1 MGHLEYRVSRQERTT
16 EWIAVKPV
24 KQESK
29 SLTHFFTTIY
39 CYEIDSI
46 LMSQLLSKHI
56 LHVNN
61 NQHFGRDER
70 RETAST
76 SCRGLWVLFDVQ
88 MAFHDCKYNIFT
100 FSFFHLFLIFEIKC
114 QIIFCRYINTWG
126 GALCGKLSD
135 ACKGGTSSSGEQ
147 SKDVCKATQHLLHHQ
162 TVFLHP
168 HAHSQEKPVGGQPE
182 YQGLYSSLFGIVIIH
197 HVGSFIVNWQKTFS
211 FVWEWIQPDFTKHH
225 FIQKVWF
232 PFYSYNSHCF

>member
-29 SLTHFFTTIY
+29 SLTHFSTTIY

-46 LMSQLLSKHI
+46 LTSQLLSKHI

-114 QIIFCRYINTWG
+114 QRIFCRYINTWG

-147 SKDVCKATQHLLHHQ
+147 SKDVCKTTQHLLHPQ

-168 HAHSQEKPVGGQPE
+168 HAHSQEKPFWDCNNSPCGKFHCKLAKNFFLCLRVD
-182 YQGLYSSLFGIVIIH
+182 STRFHKASLHSESLVSIL
-197 HVGSFIVNWQKTFS
+197 QL
-211 FVWEWIQPDFTKHH
+211 
-225 FIQKVWF
+225 
-232 PFYSYNSHCF
+232 